1 MRVLNHAQRT
11 DEWYEARRGVPTAS
25 SFGRIITS
33 TGKRAASADSYV
45 DELVAEKL
53 TGQSK
58 FIPVSAA
65 MQHGIDTEPK
75 AREYY
80 EFMYDSK
87 VSEVGLCLHDT
98 IEAGASPDGLIDG
111 TDGILE
117 IKCPQPHTMVKY
129 WREFGKKERMPIEYV
144 AQVQGQLWITN
155 RKWCDFLCYAENIKP
170 LLIRVE
176 RDEDFIG
183 ELEALVFDAV
193 ESINQMVI
201 NLRGNINE

>member
-1 MRVLNHAQRT
+1 MRVLNHEQRT
-11 DEWYEARRGVPTAS
+11 DAWYEARIGVPTAS

-65 MQHGIDTEPK
+65 MQYGIDTEPK

-80 EFMYDSK
+80 EFMYDCK
-87 VSEVGLCLHDT
+87 VSEVGLCLHDS

-129 WREFGKKERMPIEYV
+129 WREFNKKERMPIEYV

-155 RKWCDFLCYAENIKP
+155 KKWCDFLCYAENIKP

-201 NLRGNINE
+201 NLQGNNQ